1 MKTMTNQELEAK
13 LAEAVDW
20 LQPDLC
26 SRAATASVGNAAD
39 LVPQPQTGRR
49 PLSKLRTIAVAACL
63 CLILMGGAGAY
74 TWLYP
79 AAHIGLDVN
88 PNIEL
93 TTNTFDRV
101 LTATALNADAKVVLE
116 SLQLRGVELDTAVS
130 AIIGSIVQHGFLEQG
145 GGEVRISVTAG
156 SEKRILRLE
165 QQISEDVR
173 KALPQER
180 ADVAVTVK
188 PPQQEVDTTT
198 QTPTPPETKPQPVT
212 PPAENV
218 PSVDSVTEPTP
229 QQSTQQNPQPQP
241 PSTPSNGADTSN
253 GKQVWIQRALALESS
268 LDAATLQTYSVK
280 QLRELVDDLEDQLDD
295 ADDQDDN
302 DDNDDDD
309 AHDPGKSNT
318 NGNNR
323 DHDDREDDNNDYDD
337 GED

>member
-13 LAEAVDW
+13 LAEAVDR

-39 LVPQPQTGRR
+39 LVPQSQPGRR
-49 PLSKLRTIAVAACL
+49 PMSKFRTIAVAACL

-79 AAHIGLDVN
+79 AAQIGLDVN
-88 PNIEL
+88 PSIEL

-101 LTATALNADAKVVLE
+101 LSAAALNADAEVVLG
-116 SLQLRGVELDTAVS
+116 SLQLRGVELDTAIS
-130 AIIGSIVQHGFLEQG
+130 AIIGSIVQNGFLEQS

-173 KALPQER
+173 KALPQEK
-180 ADVAVTVK
+180 ANVAVTVK
-188 PPQQEVDTTT
+188 PSQQEGAATT
-198 QTPTPPETKPQPVT
+198 QTEIKPQPEL
-212 PPAENV
+212 PPNGTVAG
-218 PSVDSVTEPTP
+218 VDAVSEPTT
-229 QQSTQQNPQPQP
+229 QQPTQQNPQPQT

-253 GKQVWIQRALALESS
+253 GKQAWIQRALVLDPS

-280 QLRELVDDLEDQLDD
+280 QLRELVDDLEDQLED
-295 ADDQDDN
+295 ADDDN
-302 DDNDDDD
+302 DDGDDDD
-309 AHDPGKSNT
+309 GDDDDDDNDSHGPGKNNA

-323 DHDDREDDNNDYDD
+323 DHDDRDDNDD
-337 GED
+337 KD